1 MIIDG
6 KKIAGEIKEQL
17 AEQFSGRSAVLA
29 VVLVGEDPASIKFV
43 ERKKKFGEEIG
54 VEVRVLEYENDISE
68 EDLVEEVQK
77 LADND
82 QIGGLIIQL
91 PLPKHIDTGRILNLV
106 SANKDVDALTADA
119 SVDSPVVEAIMEI
132 LDRGGIDLH
141 NKKIVVVGQGQ
152 LVGRPVAIRLAQ
164 EGFDVEVANSTTGDL
179 KKLTLSAD
187 VIISGVGKPGLIT
200 PDMVKEGVILIDAGT
215 SEQASKLAGDIDL
228 ACADKA
234 SLFTPVP
241 GGVGPMTVAMLLKNT
256 VSLSLI
262 HKKFKI
268 DSWTILKNL
277 VALIMLLFDFL

>member
-17 AEQFSGRSAVLA
+17 AERFSGRSAVLA

-43 ERKKKFGEEIG
+43 ERKKKFGEEVG
-54 VEVRVLEYENDISE
+54 VEVRVLEYEDDIAE
-68 EDLVEEVQK
+68 ENLAEEVQK
-77 LADND
+77 LAGND
-82 QIGGLIIQL
+82 QVGGIIIQL
-91 PLPKHIDTGRILNLV
+91 PLPKHIEANRILNLV
-106 SANKDVDALTADA
+106 PASKDVDALTADA

-132 LDRGGIDLH
+132 LDRGGVDLN
-141 NKKIVVVGQGQ
+141 NKKIVVVGRGQ

-164 EGFDVEVANSTTGDL
+164 DGFDVEVASTATGDL

-241 GGVGPMTVAMLLKNT
+241 GGVGPLVVAML
-256 VSLSLI
+256 
-262 HKKFKI
+262 F
-268 DSWTILKNL
+268 KNL
-277 VALIMLLFDFL
+277 AKLNLSKKLS

>member
-6 KKIAGEIKEQL
+6 KKMAGEIKEQL
-17 AEQFSGRSAVLA
+17 ADQFFGQSVVLA

-68 EDLVEEVQK
+68 EDLAEVVQK

-82 QIGGLIIQL
+82 LVEGMIIQL
-91 PLPKHIDTGRILNLV
+91 PLPKHISTDRILNLV
-106 SANKDVDALTADA
+106 PADKDVDALTADA

-132 LDRGGIDLH
+132 LARGGIDLH

-152 LVGRPVAIRLAQ
+152 LVGRPISIRLAQ
-164 EGFDVEVANSTTGDL
+164 EGFDVEVATVATRDL

-200 PDMVKEGVILIDAGT
+200 LDMVKEGVVLIDAGT
-215 SEQASKLAGDIDL
+215 SEQASKITGDIDPT
-228 ACADKA
+228 CANKA

-241 GGVGPMTVAMLLKNT
+241 GGVGPLVVAML
-256 VSLSLI
+256 
-262 HKKFKI
+262 F
-268 DSWTILKNL
+268 KNL
-277 VALIMLLFDFL
+277 AKLN